1 MGDIAEQERIERR
14 RARRQQRILASA
26 ESRLSKIT
34 GSQAALRETPSP
46 TPSPSTSTSTL
57 NSISNEKNTIAEHYP
72 SPSDPRRQK
81 YEERLTPPPSTSS
94 VKRQQLHRPAV
105 QRAIEEEQANAL
117 NEHGFLGG
125 KIPQLL
131 LANMLRKTSP
141 TPKRSSHPA
150 NKYWNLLHFV
160 SMVWLGI
167 LAIYEEGRAH
177 GLNQVPKLI
186 QNPAVDMTDTVH
198 FPVFWYFVVL
208 EVTLQFG
215 RNVYHPHLKT
225 PEESSFL
232 HVASQLPQQLQHPA
246 YLIQKY
252 GVMAN
257 RIFRDLCIVIFII
270 GFTSLCLSICVE

>member
-14 RARRQQRILASA
+14 RARRQQKILASA

-81 YEERLTPPPSTSS
+81 YEERLTPSPSTSS
-94 VKRQQLHRPAV
+94 IKRQQLHRPAV
-105 QRAIEEEQANAL
+105 QRAIEEEQANTL
-117 NEHGFLGG
+117 NENGFLGG

-150 NKYWNLLHFV
+150 NKYWNLLHFI
-160 SMVWLGI
+160 SMMWLGI
-167 LAIYEEGRAH
+167 LAIYEEGKAH

-186 QNPAVDMTDTVH
+186 QNPSEDAAGTIH

-208 EVTLQFG
+208 EMALQFG

-232 HVASQLPQQLQHPA
+232 NVASQLPPQWQHPA

-257 RIFRDLCIVIFII
+257 RIFRDLCIVIFVI
-270 GFTSLCLSICVE
+270 GFTSLCLSICV